1 TPLPLVQGGT
11 IQILTTVTQPVTL
24 GGMLVDH
31 PLNFFQMNGSSWVAL
46 QGVHAMLE
54 PGIYPLRLDATL
66 ADGSIQSF
74 EQNVLI
80 ASGYYRQET
89 LFVEEKTIDPAITEP
104 ENAQI
109 SSITATA
116 TPQRHWQGVFK
127 SPASLYA
134 NQTYFTSKF
143 GNRRTY
149 IGIGT
154 NEEIYGF
161 HTGVDYHGG
170 IGLPITAPAPG
181 VVVFAG
187 PLDVRGKATLID
199 HGWGVFSG
207 FWHQSEILV
216 QVGQK
221 VETGDIIGKVG
232 GTGRVTGP
240 HLHWEIWVNG
250 IQVDPQKWLEEQFPR

>member
-1 TPLPLVQGGT
+1 
-11 IQILTTVTQPVTL
+11 
-24 GGMLVDH
+24 MLV
-31 PLNFFQMNGSSWVAL
+31 
-46 QGVHAMLE
+46 
-54 PGIYPLRLDATL
+54 
-66 ADGSIQSF
+66 
-74 EQNVLI
+74 

-89 LFVEEKTIDPAITEP
+89 LFVDAKTIDPAVTEP
-104 ENAQI
+104 EDAQI
-109 SSITATA
+109 LGLVSSV
-116 TPQRHWQGVFK
+116 TPERYWNGVFR
-127 SPASLYA
+127 SPAYFPDA
-134 NQTYFTSKF
+134 FTSRF

-161 HTGVDYHGG
+161 HTGVDYQGG
-170 IGLPITAPAPG
+170 TGLPITAPAPG

-187 PLDVRGKATLID
+187 PLIVRGQATLID

-216 QVGQK
+216 KVGQK

-250 IQVDPQKWLEEQFPR
+250 IQVDPQEWLEEQFPR